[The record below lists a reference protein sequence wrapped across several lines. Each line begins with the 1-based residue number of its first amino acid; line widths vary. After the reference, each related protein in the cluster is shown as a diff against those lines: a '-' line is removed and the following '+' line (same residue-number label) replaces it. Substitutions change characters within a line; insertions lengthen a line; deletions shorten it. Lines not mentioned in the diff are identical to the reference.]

1 MLIDLTPNELM
12 WINDMCTRECIRGK
26 ALIDRFKD
34 DEKPEAKA
42 AVLEMCKIA
51 SAIAE
56 LGLKTCSALDKW
68 RNENEKK
75 NEEDGEGDQD
85 GQ

>member
-12 WINDMCTRECIRGK
+12 WINDMCARECIRGK
-26 ALIDRFKD
+26 KLIDRFKD

-42 AVLEMCKIA
+42 AVKAICEIA
-51 SAIAE
+51 SAIAD
-56 LGLKTCSALDKW
+56 LGLKICSALEKMPD
-68 RNENEKK
+68 ENEKK